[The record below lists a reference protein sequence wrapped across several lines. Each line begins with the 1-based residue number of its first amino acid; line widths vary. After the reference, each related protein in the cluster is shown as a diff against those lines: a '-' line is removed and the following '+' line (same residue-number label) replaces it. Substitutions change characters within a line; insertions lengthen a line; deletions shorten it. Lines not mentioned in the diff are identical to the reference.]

1 VRCGMLSLVGNDA
14 EGRDPVQDESAAS
27 RAAVPTAA
35 PSHGAQAHGVD
46 LQDSE
51 SDETD
56 ERRTERLTHLLSQQ
70 WSHLRSERRSDVEPF
85 RTGPSNFSRAQVPW
99 GLDLAAAWSWRLLI
113 IAAATLAFGWV
124 LAYFAV
130 ITLPLVVAL
139 LITALAAPLVR
150 GLSWIGLPRSL
161 SAGIVVIGG
170 IAIVVGLLTFVGNQ
184 VAAGATDLADQVVK
198 GLGEVRHWLRT
209 GPIDASDSQIND
221 WIATAQKSITD
232 RSKHIEVA
240 QVTEFGTAIGHVLAG
255 FFIVLFSTFFFLSDG
270 HRIWGWIVR
279 VFPRAARENVDSS
292 GRVAWISL
300 TQFVRATVIVALVD
314 ASGIMLGALIL
325 GVPLVLPIGVLVF
338 LGAFVPMVG
347 AAVAGLVATLV
358 ALVTVGPVHALIMLG
373 VVIAVQQL
381 EGHVLQPL
389 VMGRFVS
396 VHPLGVIV
404 AIGCG
409 VIVAGVAGALI
420 AVPLAAVGNAVVT
433 HLSRLNDRQYGAEVD
448 AIESDQPA

>member
-1 VRCGMLSLVGNDA
+1 MLSPVGKDA
-14 EGRDPVQDESAAS
+14 EDRDPVTDESAS
-27 RAAVPTAA
+27 TRAAVPTGGGAEESA
-35 PSHGAQAHGVD
+35 PHQ
-46 LQDSE
+46 SE
-51 SDETD
+51 SEESDD
-56 ERRTERLTHLLSQQ
+56 RRSERLTHLLAQQ
-70 WSHLRSERRSDVEPF
+70 WSQLRADRKPEVEPF

-99 GLDLAAAWSWRLLI
+99 GVDLAAAWSWRLLI
-113 IAAATLAFGWV
+113 ITAAVLGVSWV

-139 LITALAAPLVR
+139 LITALAAPIVR
-150 GLSWIGLPRSL
+150 GLARFGVPRAL
-161 SAGIVVIGG
+161 SSAVVVIGG
-170 IAIVVGLLTFVGNQ
+170 IALVVGLLTFVGNQ
-184 VAAGATDLADQVVK
+184 VASGATDLADQVVR
-198 GLGEVRHWLRT
+198 GLGEIRRWLKE

-221 WIATAQKSITD
+221 WIATAQKSITE
-232 RSKHIEVA
+232 RSKKIEVA

-314 ASGIMLGALIL
+314 AGGIMLGAAIL
-325 GVPLVLPIGVLVF
+325 GLPLVLPIGVLVF

-433 HLSRLNDRQYGAEVD
+433 HLSRLNDPEYDAAVD